1 MDKIKLDKSPGAK
14 PAYQQ
19 IIASIEQQIQSG
31 RLKPRDKIPA
41 ERDLAEELRTAR
53 GTVKRAYDELAR
65 RRLIEAAPGRG
76 SFVAPER
83 PAAAAAAAAAPGES
97 RKDKALRLI
106 DGLIDEL
113 ARLKFS
119 AGDIRIFFD
128 LRLLGRED
136 DLQSLNVVAVDC
148 NPEALGIFE
157 RQFQIIPRVNLSR
170 ILVDELFEDP
180 GGAERL
186 RSFDLVLTTTTHHRE
201 VLERFPDLKPKV
213 LQVAVSPTRDSIIS
227 LARLTPSQKIG
238 VACESRKFLD
248 IVLDHLKAFDISASS
263 VAPLFWSELDRLDE
277 FLAGLDAV
285 IIPAGYSLQR
295 GREHLA
301 AIQAFT
307 GRGGVIVPFDYQIER
322 GSLLAVEERLRTLL
336 EDEARGL

>member
-1 MDKIKLDKSPGAK
+1 MDKIKLEKSSGAK

-19 IIASIEQQIQSG
+19 IISSIERQIQSG
-31 RLKPRDKIPA
+31 RLKPGEKLPA
-41 ERDLAEELRTAR
+41 ERDLAEELKTAR
-53 GTVKRAYDELAR
+53 GTVKKAYDELAR

-83 PAAAAAAAAAPGES
+83 PVATGES

-106 DGLIDEL
+106 DELIDEL
-113 ARLKFS
+113 SRLKFS
-119 AGDIRIFFD
+119 AHDIRIFFD

-136 DLQSLNVVAVDC
+136 DLQNVNVVAVDC

-157 RQFQIIPRVNLSR
+157 RQFQIIPRVNLAK
-170 ILVDELFEDP
+170 ILVDDLFDDP
-180 GGAERL
+180 AGADRL
-186 RSFDLVLTTTTHHRE
+186 RSFDLVLTTTTHYQE
-201 VLERFPDLKPKV
+201 VLEHYPDLKPKI
-213 LQVAVSPTRDSIIS
+213 LQVAVAPTRGSIIS

-238 VACESRKFLD
+238 IACESQKFLG
-248 IVLDHLKAFDISASS
+248 IVLDHLKAFDIPASS

-307 GRGGVIVPFDYQIER
+307 ERGGAIVAFDYQIER
-322 GSLLAVEERLRTLL
+322 GSLLSVEERLRTLL
-336 EDEARGL
+336 EDETRGL

>member
-1 MDKIKLDKSPGAK
+1 MDKIKLEKNTGAK

-19 IIASIEQQIQSG
+19 IISSIERQIQSG
-31 RLKPRDKIPA
+31 RLKPGVKIPA
-41 ERDLAEELRTAR
+41 ERDLAEELKTAR
-53 GTVKRAYDELAR
+53 GTVKKAYDELAR

-83 PAAAAAAAAAPGES
+83 SAAASGES

-106 DGLIDEL
+106 DELIDEL

-119 AGDIRIFFD
+119 AHDIRIFFD

-136 DLQSLNVVAVDC
+136 DLQNVNVVAVDC

-157 RQFQIIPRVNLSR
+157 RQFQIIPRVNLAK

-180 GGAERL
+180 AGAERL
-186 RSFDLVLTTTTHHRE
+186 RSFDLVLTTTTHYQE
-201 VLERFPDLKPKV
+201 VLEHYPDLKPKI
-213 LQVAVSPTRDSIIS
+213 LQVAVAPTRGSIVS

-238 VACESRKFLD
+238 IACESQKFLA
-248 IVLDHLKAFDISASS
+248 IVLDHLKAFDIPASS

-301 AIQAFT
+301 AIQEFT
-307 GRGGVIVPFDYQIER
+307 ERGGVIIPFDYQIER
-322 GSLLAVEERLRTLL
+322 GSLLTVEERLRTLL
-336 EDEARGL
+336 EDETRGL

>member
-1 MDKIKLDKSPGAK
+1 MDKIKLDKTPGSR

-19 IIASIEQQIQSG
+19 IISSIERQIQSG
-31 RLKPRDKIPA
+31 RLKAGEKLPA
-41 ERDLAEELRTAR
+41 ERDLAEELITAR
-53 GTVKRAYDELAR
+53 GTVKKAYDELVR

-83 PAAAAAAAAAPGES
+83 PVAGES
-97 RKDKALRLI
+97 RKDRALGLI
-106 DGLIDEL
+106 DELIDEL

-119 AGDIRIFFD
+119 AHDIRIFFD

-136 DLQSLNVVAVDC
+136 DLQNVNVAAVDC

-157 RQFQIIPRVNLSR
+157 RQFQIIPRVNMAKL
-170 ILVDELFEDP
+170 LLEEVFEDP
-180 GGAERL
+180 AGADRL
-186 RSFDLVLTTTTHHRE
+186 RSFDLVLTTTTHYQE
-201 VLERFPDLKPKV
+201 VLERYPDLKPKL
-213 LQVAVSPTRDSIIS
+213 LQVAVAPTRGSIIS
-227 LARLTPSQKIG
+227 LARLVPSQKIG

-248 IVLDHLKAFDISASS
+248 IVLDHLKAFGIPASS

-277 FLAGLDAV
+277 FLAGLDAI

-301 AIQAFT
+301 AIQEFT
-307 GRGGVIVPFDYQIER
+307 GRGGVMIPFDYQIER
-322 GSLLAVEERLRTLL
+322 GSLLTVEERLRTLL
-336 EDEARGL
+336 EEETRSL